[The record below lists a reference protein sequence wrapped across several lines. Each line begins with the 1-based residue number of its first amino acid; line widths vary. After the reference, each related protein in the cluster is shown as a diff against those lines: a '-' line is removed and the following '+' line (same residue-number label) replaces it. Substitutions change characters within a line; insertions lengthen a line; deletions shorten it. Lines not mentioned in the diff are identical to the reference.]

1 MKAFKKQWV
10 AAAMAAVFTT
20 MNVMPMAAQAE
31 TVPERPTGL
40 AMAGDVVL
48 ARPLLFVG
56 TVIGTAL
63 FIVSSPFSLLG
74 GNIGEAG
81 KTLVVTPAKA
91 TFVRCLGCT
100 MKHLP
105 QDD

>member
-10 AAAMAAVFTT
+10 AAAMAMVFTV
-20 MNVMPMAAQAE
+20 MNVLPMSAVAE

-40 AMAGDVVL
+40 AMAGDVAL

-63 FIVSSPFSLLG
+63 FVVSSPFSLLG
-74 GNIGEAG
+74 GNIAEAG